1 MPATTFA
8 ELFGAVFPLPA
19 DVESGVEYTDGVT
32 TFTGTLIV
40 SGGSGGNVITIEG
53 ADATDYF
60 DGIVAAIIAAVGQG
74 TGDGPHAVDVTVDND
89 LGQLVPQ
96 ARVRL
101 KSTTNEYVGTTGLA
115 GPELGLLTF
124 NVVPGVYAVSV
135 VAGSHSYSGTTITV
149 TDSDALLEIEMTKFV
164 LPSSDPG
171 FVTGCW
177 ECFVDGSTSEGVEVS
192 LRFARFDR
200 SDIGKHHSKA
210 VRKIL
215 SDASGQACFSN
226 MFPGATYEV
235 WTKSEQ
241 LRSVV
246 TVPKTAT
253 GTIQLGSFSD

>member
-1 MPATTFA
+1 M
-8 ELFGAVFPLPA
+8 GAFQTVF
-19 DVESGVEYTDGVT
+19 
-32 TFTGTLIV
+32 
-40 SGGSGGNVITIEG
+40 GSGDSTNVITIEG
-53 ADATDYF
+53 VDATDYF
-60 DGIVAAIIAAVGQG
+60 DAKFAALAGVGIRTVTLEVSNG
-74 TGDGPHAVDVTVDND
+74 TINV
-89 LGQLVPQ
+89 QS

-101 KSTTNEYVGTTGLA
+101 TSDLGTFTATTDANGLV
-115 GPELGLLTF
+115 TF
-124 NVVPGVYAVSV
+124 NLDDDDYIAAV
-135 VAGSHSYSGTTITV
+135 VAAGHSYNGSTITV
-149 TDSDALLEIEMTKFV
+149 DSDETFPVV
-164 LPSSDPG
+164 LTPIPTVVSDPG